1 MARSKWHQVKAKL
14 QLVEEWSRSGLT
26 ESQISSNLGI
36 SRSSLSEYKNKHKE
50 LAEALTRGREVAVA
64 QLENALYK
72 RALGFNYEETKV
84 SIRVI
89 NGKEVKYTEKSAKYQ
104 VPDVG
109 AIIILLKNKDHRNW
123 SDNPAK
129 RDLER
134 EIFQFRK
141 KLEMARLYG
150 DESQ

>member
-1 MARSKWHQVKAKL
+1 MAKSKWLQVKAKL
-14 QLVEEWSRSGLT
+14 HLIEEWGRSGLP
-26 ESQISSNLGI
+26 ESQISANLGI
-36 SRSSLSEYKNKHKE
+36 SRSTLSDFKNKHQE
-50 LAEALTRGREVAVA
+50 LAEALTRGREVAVV

-89 NGKEVKYTEKSAKYQ
+89 NGKEVKYKEKSTKYQ

-109 AIIILLKNKDHRNW
+109 AIIILLKNKDCRNW
-123 SDNPAK
+123 SNDPAK

-134 EIFQFRK
+134 EIFAFRK
-141 KLEMARLYG
+141 QVELARLYG

>member
-14 QLVEEWSRSGLT
+14 GLVEEWSRLGLT
-26 ESQISSNLGI
+26 EQQISKNLGI
-36 SRSSLSEYKNKHKE
+36 SRSTLNDFKNKHRE
-50 LAEALTRGREVAVA
+50 LMEAIRKGREVAVA
-64 QLENALYK
+64 ELENGLYK
-72 RALGFNYEETKV
+72 RALGFNYEETRV

-89 NGKEVKYTEKSAKYQ
+89 DGREVRFTEKSTKYQ
-104 VPDVG
+104 APDVG
-109 AIIILLKNKDHRNW
+109 ACIILLKNKDRPNW
-123 SDNPAK
+123 SNDPVK

>member
-1 MARSKWHQVKAKL
+1 MARSKWLQVKDKL
-14 QLVEEWSRSGLT
+14 RLVEEWARSGLT
-26 ESQISSNLGI
+26 EGQISANLGI
-36 SRSSLSEYKNKHKE
+36 SRSTVSDFKNKHRE
-50 LAEALTRGREVAVA
+50 LAEALSRGRAVAVA

-89 NGKEVKYTEKSAKYQ
+89 NGKEVKYTEKSTKYQ

-109 AIIILLKNKDHRNW
+109 AIIILLKNKDCRNW
-123 SDNPAK
+123 SNDPAK

-134 EIFQFRK
+134 EIFAFRK
-141 KLEMARLYG
+141 QVELARLYG

>member
-1 MARSKWHQVKAKL
+1 MARSKWLQVKDKL
-14 QLVEEWSRSGLT
+14 RLVEEWARSGLT
-26 ESQISSNLGI
+26 EGQISANLGI
-36 SRSSLSEYKNKHKE
+36 SRSTLSDFKNKHRE
-50 LAEALTRGREVAVA
+50 LAEALSRGRAVAVA

-89 NGKEVKYTEKSAKYQ
+89 NVEEVKYTEKSTKYQ

-109 AIIILLKNKDHRNW
+109 AIIILLKNKDCQNW
-123 SDNPAK
+123 SNDPAK

-134 EIFQFRK
+134 EIFVFRK
-141 KLEMARLYG
+141 QLELARLYG
-150 DESQ
+150 DEEQ